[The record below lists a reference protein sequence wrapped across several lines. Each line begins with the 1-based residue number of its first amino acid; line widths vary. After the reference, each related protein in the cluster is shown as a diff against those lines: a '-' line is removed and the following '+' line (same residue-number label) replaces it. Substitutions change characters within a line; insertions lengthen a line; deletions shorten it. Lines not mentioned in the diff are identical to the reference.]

1 MILDDYQAAIFIL
14 QQNFYSKKE
23 CKKKNNLTFDRL
35 VLQFFFYC
43 PIVLII
49 WCLIFSYWM
58 KYPLVGDSQSLYG
71 ILATTYGSG
80 DL

>member
-23 CKKKNNLTFDRL
+23 CKKKNNLTFTL
-35 VLQFFFYC
+35 CYNFFFYC

-49 WCLIFSYWM
+49 
-58 KYPLVGDSQSLYG
+58 
-71 ILATTYGSG
+71 
-80 DL
+80 

>member
-1 MILDDYQAAIFIL
+1 MILDDYRAAIFIL

-23 CKKKNNLTFDRL
+23 CKKKNNLTFTL
-35 VLQFFFYC
+35 CYNFFFYC